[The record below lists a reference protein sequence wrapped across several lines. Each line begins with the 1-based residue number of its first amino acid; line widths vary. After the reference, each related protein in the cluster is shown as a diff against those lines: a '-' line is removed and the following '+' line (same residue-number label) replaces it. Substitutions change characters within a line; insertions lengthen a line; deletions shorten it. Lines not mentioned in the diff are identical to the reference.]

1 MNTAATRESDGRAPE
16 RLGLSSKILIG
27 LAAGVACGLLF
38 GEYCAWLEVLGEA
51 FIDLLQMT
59 ILPYITAALILN
71 IGKLSADQARR
82 LAGRAGLVLLV
93 LWAVGGLALVVAPM
107 AFPVVERGSFFS
119 STMVQ
124 PRAEFDPVA
133 LYIPEN
139 PFHSLANNVVPAVVL
154 FSICLGVALIGV
166 ERKQGLLDLLEVVC
180 QALTRISTFVVRLTP
195 YGIFAI
201 SAAAAGTMTLEELG
215 RIHAYLVVY
224 TAAGLVLALW
234 VLPLMIAAVA
244 PFSYRQVVAASR
256 DAMVT
261 AFATGKLF
269 VVLPLLIEGTH
280 RLFQQLEAEEREVGD
295 TASVLVPLAYPFPSV
310 GKLLALLFIPFG
322 AWFVASPLAL
332 QQYAVLFGSGLLTL
346 FGSPLAA
353 IPFLLDLFRLP
364 ADLFHLFV
372 VSGVWT
378 TRVSDAVGAMHLF
391 AFAVLASCAMIG
403 LLEIS
408 WRRVVTVAA
417 SAAAVVAIV
426 LGGVRVRLESVM
438 HGAAAEL
445 APIDTMSYRRDTAP
459 YTVLEVASPN
469 TVPLREGQPRIERIR
484 ETGVIRVG
492 FDPDSLPFSYFNAAG
507 DLVGFDIEM
516 AHRLALELDAAIEF
530 VPFHL
535 DTLPDQLR
543 EDHFDVAMGGVV
555 ATFNLLETAV
565 IAFSG
570 IEVTGAL
577 VVPDHLRDHF
587 ASIDSIRALESPRF
601 GVVGYPWI
609 SSRFHQQLPEAELV
623 VVAGNREFFDGEADE
638 VTALVT
644 IAESGA
650 AWTVRYPGFHVVVP
664 EGVNVKGQIA
674 YPIGGRDLEFRSYM
688 ERWATLVRDDGTV
701 AELYAHWVLGGGA
714 EIRGPRWSIIRDVLH
729 WVE

>member
-1 MNTAATRESDGRAPE
+1 MKGTENDELEGPLPRRLSLSTR
-16 RLGLSSKILIG
+16 ILIG
-27 LAAGVACGLLF
+27 LVAGVVCGLFL
-38 GEYCAWLEVLGEA
+38 GEYCAWLEVVGEA

-71 IGKLSADQARR
+71 IGRLSAQQARR
-82 LAGRAGLVLLV
+82 LSGRAGLVLVV
-93 LWAVGGLALVVAPM
+93 LWAVAGLTLVVAPM
-107 AFPVVERGSFFS
+107 AFPAVDRGSFFS
-119 STMVQ
+119 SSMVQ

-154 FSICLGVALIGV
+154 FSICLGIALIGV

-180 QALTRISTFVVRLTP
+180 QALTRISTFVVKLTP

-201 SAAAAGTMTLEELG
+201 SAAAAGTMTLGELG
-215 RIHAYLVVY
+215 RIRAYLVVY
-224 TAAGLVLALW
+224 TAAGLVLAFW
-234 VLPLMIAAVA
+234 VLPLLVAAVT
-244 PFSYRQVVAASR
+244 PFRYRQLVEVSR
-256 DAMVT
+256 DAVVT

-280 RLFQQLEAEEREVGD
+280 RLFEQLGPEGRDDGD

-310 GKLLALLFIPFG
+310 GKLLALLFVPFG
-322 AWFVASPLAL
+322 AWYVASPLAL
-332 QQYAVLFGSGLLTL
+332 HQYPLLFGTGLLSL

-364 ADLFHLFV
+364 ADLFNLFV
-372 VSGVWT
+372 VSGVWS
-378 TRVSDAVGAMHLF
+378 TRISDAVGAMHLF
-391 AFAVLASCAMIG
+391 AFAVLASCAMTG
-403 LLEIS
+403 LTQIR
-408 WRRVVTVAA
+408 WRRVVAVAV
-417 SAAAVVAIV
+417 SA
-426 LGGVRVRLESVM
+426 GGVAVMVLAGARVHLDLVTRL
-438 HGAAAEL
+438 ATDEL
-445 APIDTMSYRRDTAP
+445 APVDTMSYRRNTAP
-459 YTVLEVASPN
+459 HTVLDYASPN
-469 TVPLREGQPRIERIR
+469 PAPLREGQPRLERIR

-492 FDPDSLPFSYFNAAG
+492 FDPEALPFSYFNAAG
-507 DLVGFDIEM
+507 ELVGFDVEM
-516 AHRLALELDAAIEF
+516 AHRLALELDVAIEF

-535 DTLPDQLR
+535 DTLPDQLE

-570 IEVTGAL
+570 IEVTGAV
-577 VVPDHLRDHF
+577 VVPDHLRNDF
-587 ASIDSIRALESPRF
+587 ASIDAIRALNRPRF

-623 VVAGNREFFDGEADE
+623 VVARYTEFFDGAADD
-638 VTALVT
+638 VMALVT

-650 AWTVRYPGFHVVVP
+650 AWTVRYPGFQVVVP
-664 EGVNVKGQIA
+664 EGVDVKGQLA
-674 YPIGGRDLEFRSYM
+674 YPIGGHDLEFRSYM
-688 ERWATLVRDDGTV
+688 ERWATLVRENGTV
-701 AELYAHWVLGGGA
+701 AELYAHWILGGGA
-714 EIRGPRWSIIRDVLH
+714 ATHGPRWSVIRDVLH